1 MKKLNNNSVIIK
13 IKSGLKAV
21 INATATKA
29 LASLGEFHYCTDTK
43 ELFIFN
49 GTENVLAPTLETAE
63 QTGLNGTFTNGDGD
77 TVTVVNGIITSVL

>member
-13 IKSGLKAV
+13 IKSGLKAA

-29 LASLGEFHYCTDTK
+29 LASLGEFHYCKDTK

-49 GTENVLAPTLETAE
+49 DTENVQVPTLA
-63 QTGLNGTFTNGDGD
+63 NASSVPFSGTFVNGDGD
-77 TVTVVNGIITSVL
+77 TVTIENGIIVSVT

>member
-29 LASLGEFHYCTDTK
+29 LASLGEFHYCKDTK

-49 GTENVLAPTLETAE
+49 DTENVLVPTLETAE
-63 QTGLNGTFTNGDGD
+63 QTGFSGTFVNGDGD

>member
-63 QTGLNGTFTNGDGD
+63 QTGFNGTFTNGDGD